1 MTFSSPTGIRN
12 GFGHALVELGQ
23 TNPDIVALTADLMEP
38 TRVHW
43 FAEKFPDRF
52 FQMGISE
59 NDMIGSAAGLA
70 LGGKIPFATTFAIFG
85 TSLANQAVRL
95 HLGYNHFNVK
105 LVCSHGGIT
114 VGPDG
119 ATHQAFEDLAL
130 MRLIPG
136 LTVVAPCD
144 ANEAFKATLAIAEH
158 VGPVYMRVG
167 RIDTPVVTDAESSFI
182 LGKAN
187 VLRDGDDLALFCI
200 GSMVPTSLEAA
211 DVLAGRGINCRV
223 VNVHT
228 LKPLDEKA
236 VLDATRACGAV
247 VTAEEHTVLG
257 GLGGA
262 ISEVLSRM
270 APAPV
275 EMVGVNDTFGESGE
289 PAEILLKYGLTTE
302 AIVDAALRA
311 VSRKGSAG

>member
-1 MTFSSPTGIRN
+1 MTFTSPAGIRN
-12 GFGHALVELGQ
+12 GFGRALVELGQ
-23 TNPDIVALTADLMEP
+23 TNPDVVALTADLSDP
-38 TRVHW
+38 TRVQW

-59 NDMIGSAAGLA
+59 NDMIGTAAGLA

-85 TSLANQAVRL
+85 TSLANQPVRL
-95 HLGYNHFNVK
+95 HLGYNQFNVK
-105 LVCSHGGIT
+105 LVCSHGGVT
-114 VGPDG
+114 VGADG

-136 LTVVAPCD
+136 LTVIAPCD
-144 ANEAFKATLAIAEH
+144 ANEAYKATMAIAEYD
-158 VGPVYMRVG
+158 GPVYMRVG
-167 RIDTPVVTDAESSFI
+167 RIDTPIVTEAESPFT
-182 LGKAN
+182 LGRAN

-211 DVLAGRGINCRV
+211 DLLAARGINCRV

-228 LKPLDEKA
+228 LKPLDAQA
-236 VLDATRACGAV
+236 VLEAAGACSAV
-247 VTAEEHTVLG
+247 VTAEEHSVIG
-257 GLGGA
+257 GLGAAVAG
-262 ISEVLSRM
+262 VLSRM

-289 PAEILLKYGLTTE
+289 PAEILLKYGLTSE
-302 AIVDAALRA
+302 AIVAAALRA
-311 VSRKGSAG
+311 MSRKGYAG

>member
-1 MTFSSPTGIRN
+1 MTFTAPTGIRN
-12 GFGHALVELGQ
+12 GFGRALVELGQ
-23 TNPDIVALTADLMEP
+23 TNPNVVALTADLSDP

-59 NDMIGSAAGLA
+59 NDMIGTAAGLA
-70 LGGKIPFATTFAIFG
+70 IGGKIPFATTFAIFG
-85 TSLANQAVRL
+85 TSLANQPVRL
-95 HLGYNHFNVK
+95 HLGYNQFNVK
-105 LVCSHGGIT
+105 LVCSHGGVT
-114 VGPDG
+114 VGADG

-144 ANEAFKATLAIAEH
+144 ANEAYKATLAIAEYD
-158 VGPVYMRVG
+158 GPVYMRVG
-167 RIDTPVVTDAESSFI
+167 RIDTPIVTATESPFT
-182 LGKAN
+182 LGKAD

-200 GSMVPTSLEAA
+200 GSMVPTALDAA
-211 DVLAGRGINCRV
+211 GVLAGRGISCRV

-236 VLDATRACGAV
+236 VLEAARACGAV
-247 VTAEEHTVLG
+247 VTAEEHSVVG

-262 ISEVLSRM
+262 VAEVLSRT
-270 APAPV
+270 APAPM

-289 PAEILLKYGLTTE
+289 PAEILLKYGLTSE
-302 AIVDAALRA
+302 AIVDAGLRA